1 MNRLRS
7 ERGQAAVL
15 TVLFMVVLLGAVA
28 LTLDVGSWFRAQR
41 ATQSA
46 ADAAALAGAHA
57 LPDDPGEAEVLAAEY
72 LDKNEG
78 GVADVTFPSGTSAI
92 SVRVERTTPGIFAKV
107 FGIDSVDVAAKAT
120 ARVGNPSAVKWAAPI
135 AVDEKHPMLHCSPTP
150 CWGTPTRLDLD
161 KVGPGAFRL
170 INIDGSH
177 GGTGPD
183 TLENWILRG
192 FDGWMPLN
200 WYYSDA
206 GAKFNSSQ
214 VKDAMNIRLG
224 EEMLFPVY
232 TSTRESGSN
241 FEYKVIG
248 WVGYVVTSY
257 QIKGSKDAQLDGYF
271 TKVIWEGILNE
282 SAGSED
288 FGVSSIELVE

>member
-271 TKVIWEGILNE
+271 TKVISTSRRAAKT
-282 SAGSED
+282 SA
-288 FGVSSIELVE
+288 